1 MILNVLGMANIYRC
15 RPSTLLELSGYEAYC
30 FDEACAYIRM
40 KMEDGEK
47 PQFVNDKV
55 KNKHFKSA
63 SEMYKA
69 LGVINGVGVKE
80 KR

>member
-1 MILNVLGMANIYRC
+1 MANIYHC
-15 RPSTLLELSGYEAYC
+15 RPSTLLVLSGYEAYC

-63 SEMYKA
+63 SEMYRA
-69 LGVINGVGVKE
+69 LGVINGLEG

>member
-1 MILNVLGMANIYRC
+1 MAYTYNC
-15 RPSTLLELSGYEAYC
+15 RPSTFLELSGYEAYC
-30 FDEACAYIRM
+30 FDEACAYIKM
-40 KMEDGEK
+40 KMQSGEK
-47 PQFVNDKV
+47 PIFVDNKV

-69 LGVINGVGVKE
+69 LGVINGLKE

>member
-1 MILNVLGMANIYRC
+1 MANIYRC

-47 PQFVNDKV
+47 PQFVNNKV

-69 LGVINGVGVKE
+69 LGVIDGLEG

>member
-1 MILNVLGMANIYRC
+1 MANIYRC

-30 FDEACAYIRM
+30 FDEACAYVRM

-63 SEMYKA
+63 SEMYRA
-69 LGVINGVGVKE
+69 LGVIDGLEG